1 MKNKRRQRLAY
12 APTYQEG
19 KVNQLK
25 VLEAI
30 RERRS
35 IRRFK
40 ASPLS
45 EQQIERLIE
54 AARLAPS
61 GCNVQPWRFIIVK
74 DKELKR
80 GLREASFNQKFIE
93 DAPIVIVC
101 CGDLLS
107 WKKTREH
114 TQEVLER
121 GDVSLSKECENAL
134 MDRVDRA
141 VLAEMRERIP
151 STLLNVAIAIEH
163 IVLEA
168 VELGLGSCW
177 IRLFDEKKIR
187 QLLDLP
193 EHLCVVALLPV
204 GVPDEEPKPRP
215 RLSPLAITLPTNVRA
230 PKFKSMPQS
239 ISKHKSFQKEEETA
253 HAKKG

>member
-1 MKNKRRQRLAY
+1 MKVFE
-12 APTYQEG
+12 T
-19 KVNQLK
+19 
-25 VLEAI
+25 I
-30 RERRS
+30 RKRRS

-40 ASPLS
+40 ATPLS

-61 GCNVQPWRFIIVK
+61 GCNVQPWRFIVVK
-74 DKELKR
+74 DKESKHA
-80 GLREASFNQKFIE
+80 LREASFNQKFIE

-114 TQEVLER
+114 TREVLKR
-121 GDVSLSKECENAL
+121 GDVPLSKECENAL
-134 MDRVDRA
+134 MDRVDKA

-151 STLLNVAIAIEH
+151 STLLNVGIAVEH

-187 QLLDLP
+187 QLLGLP
-193 EHLCVVALLPV
+193 ENLCVVALLPV

-215 RLSPLAITLPTNVRA
+215 RLSPLAITLSIKMRA

-239 ISKHKSFQKEEETA
+239 ISKHKSFQKEEEIA
-253 HAKKG
+253 HVKKG

>member
-1 MKNKRRQRLAY
+1 MI
-12 APTYQEG
+12 
-19 KVNQLK
+19 
-25 VLEAI
+25 EAI
-30 RERRS
+30 RKRRS

-40 ASPLS
+40 ATPLT

-80 GLREASFNQKFIE
+80 GLREASFNQQSIE
-93 DAPIVIVC
+93 EAPVVIVC

-114 TQEVLER
+114 TQELLKE
-121 GDVSLSKECENAL
+121 GDISLSRENEDAL
-134 MDRVDRA
+134 MSRVDKA
-141 VLAEMRERIP
+141 VFAEIHDRTP
-151 STLLNVAIAIEH
+151 TTLLNVAIAIEH

-177 IRLFDEKKIR
+177 VRLFDEKKVK

-193 EHLCVVALLPV
+193 EHFCVVALLPI
-204 GVPDEEPKPRP
+204 GVPNEEPKPRP
-215 RLSPLAITLPTNVRA
+215 RLPLSAITLPTKI
-230 PKFKSMPQS
+230 P
-239 ISKHKSFQKEEETA
+239 H
-253 HAKKG
+253 KKGEKITHGKKG

>member
-1 MKNKRRQRLAY
+1 
-12 APTYQEG
+12 
-19 KVNQLK
+19 
-25 VLEAI
+25 
-30 RERRS
+30 
-35 IRRFK
+35 
-40 ASPLS
+40 
-45 EQQIERLIE
+45 
-54 AARLAPS
+54 
-61 GCNVQPWRFIIVK
+61 
-74 DKELKR
+74 
-80 GLREASFNQKFIE
+80 E

-114 TQEVLER
+114 TQEVLKR
-121 GDVSLSKECENAL
+121 GDVPLSKECENAL

-141 VLAEMRERIP
+141 VLAEMHKRIP
-151 STLLNVAIAIEH
+151 STLLNVGIAVEH

-177 IRLFDEKKIR
+177 IRLFNEKKIR

>member
-1 MKNKRRQRLAY
+1 M
-12 APTYQEG
+12 PIYQLG
-19 KVNQLK
+19 KVNRLN

-30 RERRS
+30 RNRRS
-35 IRRFK
+35 IRKFK
-40 ASPLS
+40 STPIS
-45 EQQIERLIE
+45 EQQVERLIE

-80 GLREASFNQKFIE
+80 KLCKASFNQKFIE

-114 TQEVLER
+114 TFEVWKK
-121 GDVSLSKECENAL
+121 GDISLTKECESAL
-134 MDRVDRA
+134 MDRVNRA
-141 VLAEMRERIP
+141 VLAEMHERIP

-163 IVLEA
+163 IALEA

-177 IRLFDEKKIR
+177 VRLFDEKKIN
-187 QLLDLP
+187 QLLKLP
-193 EHLCVVALLPV
+193 EHLYVVALLAV

-215 RLSPLAITLPTNVRA
+215 RLPPSTITL
-230 PKFKSMPQS
+230 S
-239 ISKHKSFQKEEETA
+239 IENACAQKEER
-253 HAKKG
+253 

>member
-1 MKNKRRQRLAY
+1 MNIF
-12 APTYQEG
+12 
-19 KVNQLK
+19 
-25 VLEAI
+25 EAI
-30 RERRS
+30 RKRRS
-35 IRRFK
+35 IRKFK
-40 ASPLS
+40 PTPLS

-74 DKELKR
+74 DKKLKHE
-80 GLREASFNQKFIE
+80 LREASYNQKFIE

-114 TQEVLER
+114 TQDVLKR

-134 MDRVDRA
+134 MKRVDKA
-141 VLAEMRERIP
+141 VLAEMHDRIP
-151 STLLNVAIAIEH
+151 TTLLNVAIAIEH

-177 IRLFDEKKIR
+177 VRLFDENKIK
-187 QLLDLP
+187 QLLGLP

-215 RLSPLAITLPTNVRA
+215 RLPSSAITLPIK
-230 PKFKSMPQS
+230 P
-239 ISKHKSFQKEEETA
+239 SKKRRR
-253 HAKKG
+253 

>member
-1 MKNKRRQRLAY
+1 MKNERRQTITY
-12 APTYQEG
+12 APIYQEG
-19 KVNQLK
+19 TVNQLR

-30 RERRS
+30 RKRRS

-40 ASPLS
+40 TTPLS

-74 DKELKR
+74 DKELKH
-80 GLREASFNQKFIE
+80 GLHEASFNQKFIE

-114 TQEVLER
+114 TQEVLNR

-134 MDRVDRA
+134 MDRVNRA
-141 VLAEMRERIP
+141 ILAEMHERTP

-163 IVLEA
+163 VVLEA

-177 IRLFDEKKIR
+177 VRLFDEKKIR

-215 RLSPLAITLPTNVRA
+215 RLSSSVITLPINLRA
-230 PKFKSMPQS
+230 SKFRSTLQS
-239 ISKHKSFQKEEETA
+239 LSKHKAFQKEEDLA
-253 HAKKG
+253 RDKKG